1 MTVSSETTVGAV
13 AAEHPLATR
22 VFARHGIDFC
32 CGGGRPLQEVCAEK
46 GVEVDT
52 MIGEIQKEIAESPS
66 TEVRWDEESLEDLI
80 HHILK
85 NYHEPLV
92 DELPRIEQ
100 MARKVNQVHGDKD
113 PERLQGILDS
123 FLALKADLEQ
133 HFPKEEQILFPMIL
147 RGEGAMAEGP
157 ISVMEMEHE
166 TVGDMLRRLRE
177 LTWNYEAPEGACNTW
192 RALWAALAD
201 LERSLHEHIHL
212 ENNILHK
219 RVRAL

>member
-1 MTVSSETTVGAV
+1 MSVTSDSTVGSV
-13 AAEHPLATR
+13 ATQHPLATR

-32 CGGGRPLQEVCAEK
+32 CGGGRPLEKVCQEK
-46 GVEVDT
+46 GLDVASV
-52 MIGEIQKEIAESPS
+52 IGEIEQQIGANPGSEA
-66 TEVRWDEESLEDLI
+66 RWDEESIDALI
-80 HHILK
+80 QHILK
-85 NYHEPLV
+85 NYHEPLE

-100 MARKVNQVHGDKD
+100 MARKVQQVHGEKD
-113 PERLQGILDS
+113 PQRFRGILDT

-147 RGEGAMAEGP
+147 RGEGAMAAGP

-166 TVGDMLRRLRE
+166 TVGDMLRRLSE
-177 LTWNYEAPEGACNTW
+177 LTWNYEAPEEACNTW

-212 ENNILHK
+212 ENNILFK
-219 RVRAL
+219 RVLSA